1 MGTGQATDQA
11 PERTVGY
18 LVYGVVPGDVET
30 TGDARGLADA
40 TVTTVAHG
48 RIGALVSEVTLDR
61 PLGTPDD
68 LMAYQRLLDSTA
80 TAAPVLPMRFGTA
93 MTDVDAVEHLLAE
106 QHDQFAEALERLD
119 GHTEFVVRAR
129 YVMDSVLPEIL
140 ASNEEAGA
148 LRDQIR
154 EQPEELTGN
163 ARLQLG
169 EIIYRTIE
177 AGRQQE
183 TQRLIEA
190 LGDTVAVC
198 RELAP
203 THEEDAAHL
212 AVMVPTAHR
221 DKFEQAL
228 RKLADGDWRDRVTV
242 RLLGP
247 LAPYDFV
254 QASESGN

>member
-1 MGTGQATDQA
+1 MGTRQATDQA
-11 PERTVGY
+11 PARTVGY

-80 TAAPVLPMRFGTA
+80 TAVPVLPMRFGTA
-93 MTDVDAVEHLLAE
+93 MTDVDAVEGLLAE

-140 ASNEEAGA
+140 ESNEEAGA
-148 LRDQIR
+148 LRDEIR
-154 EQPEELTGN
+154 GQPEELTGN
-163 ARLQLG
+163 ARLRLG
-169 EIIYRTIE
+169 EIVYRTIE
-177 AGRQQE
+177 AERE
-183 TQRLIEA
+183 RDTRRLVEV
-190 LGDTVAVC
+190 LGDTVAEY
-198 RELAP
+198 RELPP

-212 AVMVPTAHR
+212 AVMVPTAQR
-221 DKFEQAL
+221 DKFDEAL
-228 RKLADGDWRDRVTV
+228 RKLADDEWRGWATV

-254 QASESGN
+254 QASENGN